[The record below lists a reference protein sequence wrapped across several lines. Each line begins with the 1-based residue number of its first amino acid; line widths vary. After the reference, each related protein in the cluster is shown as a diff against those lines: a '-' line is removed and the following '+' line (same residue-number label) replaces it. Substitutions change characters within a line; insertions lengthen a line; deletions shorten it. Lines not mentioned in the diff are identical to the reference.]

1 MMLMIR
7 LMMDL
12 WVMKKKWINFN
23 IDLNIDFNIDLNID
37 SKYLIFNNYYIIFK
51 NLTK

>member
-23 IDLNIDFNIDLNID
+23 IDLNIDF
-37 SKYLIFNNYYIIFK
+37 KYLIFNNYYIIFK